1 MTLWKFILDQRKQR
15 MNKCPFADN
24 WENQE
29 GWFFIG
35 GKLVCG
41 DWDDLCTLCMKHDGT
56 DDIGIIVVSKVRE
69 DKT

>member
-1 MTLWKFILDQRKQR
+1 

-56 DDIGIIVVSKVRE
+56 DDIGIIVVSKVGNDE
-69 DKT
+69 NE